1 MTTEPLLLA
10 IDDEASILKLVK
22 LELTA
27 QGFHVLTA
35 TNGAEGLDLAE
46 KHRPDIVVLDIAMPE
61 MSGLEVMNRLR
72 EHSSTPIILLTA
84 RDTERDRVGGLELG
98 ADDYVVK
105 PFSLDELAARIRAV
119 LRRSVNPTAVQ
130 QVVQVGEVA
139 IDLDRRQ
146 ASKSGQPVALTRNE
160 WLLLQTFAAH
170 PGKVLLNAEL
180 LTKVWGPE
188 YRDDVQYL
196 RVWISRLRHKLED
209 DPAEPA
215 LIRTVPGI
223 GYMLANETA
232 PAAAAVC

>member
-1 MTTEPLLLA
+1 MTTEPLVLA
-10 IDDEASILKLVK
+10 IDDEVSILKLVK

-139 IDLDRRQ
+139 
-146 ASKSGQPVALTRNE
+146 
-160 WLLLQTFAAH
+160 
-170 PGKVLLNAEL
+170 
-180 LTKVWGPE
+180 
-188 YRDDVQYL
+188 
-196 RVWISRLRHKLED
+196 
-209 DPAEPA
+209 
-215 LIRTVPGI
+215 
-223 GYMLANETA
+223 
-232 PAAAAVC
+232 